1 MRQIPFVRRNFG
13 GRAPIENAEN
23 QLRLP
28 FRAAF
33 WDFRIGGAYLGG
45 GAGGVRESGLDGGFG
60 LGGFGIIA
68 MGLGLGEYGCIL
80 CLPAGMI
87 LTPSS
92 FIITIGLWT
101 NPPGR
106 RIGLRFVFIIAPVTI
121 IRCAATAF
129 PPHMTRRYQQHA
141 VLPYGLPFFFEFE
154 GKGIR
159 RAPFAAP
166 DNRRSVFYRAFQRE
180 AFGFRR
186 KRRVRNPARI
196 FPRFRFL
203 EVRIA
208 CLL

>member
-1 MRQIPFVRRNFG
+1 MR
-13 GRAPIENAEN
+13 
-23 QLRLP
+23 RLP
-28 FRAAF
+28 RLAGNITSAKSVIYPKTLQCGKSRLYGGISAGAPLLKMRRISSGFRSGPP
-33 WDFRIGGAYLGG
+33 FRISALAALISGA

-121 IRCAATAF
+121 IRCAATGF
-129 PPHMTRRYQQHA
+129 SSTYEPDGISSTPSFHT
-141 VLPYGLPFFFEFE
+141 VCPFFRVR
-154 GKGIR
+154 GKG
-159 RAPFAAP
+159 
-166 DNRRSVFYRAFQRE
+166 NT
-180 AFGFRR
+180 
-186 KRRVRNPARI
+186 PALSR
-196 FPRFRFL
+196 PR
-203 EVRIA
+203 
-208 CLL
+208 